1 MRGGSWEA
9 VSRQNQVGAASPS
22 QRQLERAEDETLFV
36 VGLSSHPPSRGM
48 SALPFP
54 FASTVVGKMSQVRT
68 SHLDF
73 CEVTEPELAPAHSR
87 AALTPPAAITVM
99 LLP

>member
-1 MRGGSWEA
+1 MRHYLLWDC
-9 VSRQNQVGAASPS
+9 SPILHPAEC
-22 QRQLERAEDETLFV
+22 QL
-36 VGLSSHPPSRGM
+36 S
-48 SALPFP
+48 LPFP
-54 FASTVVGKMSQVRT
+54 FASTVVGKMSQLRT

-87 AALTPPAAITVM
+87 AALTPPAAIPVM